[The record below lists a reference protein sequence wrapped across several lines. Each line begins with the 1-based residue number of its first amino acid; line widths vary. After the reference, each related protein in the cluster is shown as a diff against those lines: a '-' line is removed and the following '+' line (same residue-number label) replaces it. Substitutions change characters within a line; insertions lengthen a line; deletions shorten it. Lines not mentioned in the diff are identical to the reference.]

1 MSRFC
6 RNTLD
11 GLNYVRR
18 LKRHGVGVY
27 FEKENVNTLFM
38 DNEMILTFMM
48 SQAQAES
55 ESLSGNVRWGHRK
68 NFKDGK
74 VYYHCKTFL
83 GYRWGADGQPE
94 IDQNSHREN
103 SVA

>member
-1 MSRFC
+1 MCIRD
-6 RNTLD
+6 R
-11 GLNYVRR
+11 NYVRR

-55 ESLSGNVRWGHRK
+55 E
-68 NFKDGK
+68 D
-74 VYYHCKTFL
+74 VYKRQAH
-83 GYRWGADGQPE
+83 GAKRP
-94 IDQNSHREN
+94 N
-103 SVA
+103 